1 MEHHFRQEPGQIHQ
15 VGRPERESR
24 PLVTWT
30 LLAANVVVWILTYA
44 AGGTDNPD
52 VLLDFGAMFGP
63 LIASGEYW
71 RLFTAMFLHAGIP
84 HLAFNCLALF
94 IFGPQVERAYG
105 RSSFTVIYILS
116 GLSGSIASY
125 LLNSISIGVGASGA
139 IFGVIGAL
147 AAFLLVQRRV
157 LGEMSRG
164 TLYGLALMLGINL
177 VYGLVTPG
185 IDNWAHLGGLAA
197 GFVLGWALAP
207 KLHLVAPDLG
217 APVAVMRASTSV
229 KRLWAVA
236 VLIALMVAGI
246 WLAEATMPENAY
258 TRLYVAERHY
268 SSNDLEDA
276 LAEVNAA
283 MTAADSMAIRHRYRV
298 NAEAY
303 LLRGRIYR
311 DMGRLAEARSDLG
324 LAVAFDDP
332 RSGRIRTEAVHLLQ
346 EMDRR

>member
-1 MEHHFRQEPGQIHQ
+1 
-15 VGRPERESR
+15 
-24 PLVTWT
+24 
-30 LLAANVVVWILTYA
+30 
-44 AGGTDNPD
+44 
-52 VLLDFGAMFGP
+52 
-63 LIASGEYW
+63 
-71 RLFTAMFLHAGIP
+71 
-84 HLAFNCLALF
+84 
-94 IFGPQVERAYG
+94 
-105 RSSFTVIYILS
+105 
-116 GLSGSIASY
+116 
-125 LLNSISIGVGASGA
+125 
-139 IFGVIGAL
+139 
-147 AAFLLVQRRV
+147 
-157 LGEMSRG
+157 MSRG

-207 KLHLVAPDLG
+207 KLHLMAPALG
-217 APVAVMRASTSV
+217 APAVVVRAGTSLT
-229 KRLWAVA
+229 RLWAVA
-236 VLIALMVAGI
+236 VLIALLVAGV
-246 WLAEATMPENAY
+246 WLGAATMPENAY
-258 TRLYVAERHY
+258 THLYIAERHY
-268 SSNDLEDA
+268 TSNDLDAA
-276 LAEVNAA
+276 LAEVNTA